1 MEDGGRRTEDGGRRT
16 EDRGRR
22 TEDGGRRTGDGGRGT
37 EDGGRRTED
46 GGRRTGDGGRGT
58 EDGELRTDM
67 GEPIQSFKELRVYQL
82 ACDPHALAWTSC
94 RLCSEGRGDEREI
107 REVGPEVA
115 SVGGGQAVGLHGGV
129 GGNQEIGDEML
140 AWSAFAPIAEEGLA
154 CEVGGLWRDG
164 VEVDLDRLELLQ
176 GGFGGG
182 KTGGTLGKNDGINE
196 KRAFGGGLGERMAP
210 PFPAGLASLQE
221 NHHRRIKRGSHGSF
235 GLEGSSTGPRS
246 SSRTVSAPTIGQ
258 GSCHCSPKCSHASG
272 EIVFVAFR
280 KGAFS
285 SNSKTS
291 PGFR

>member
-1 MEDGGRRTEDGGRRT
+1 MEREDG
-16 EDRGRR
+16 RGE
-22 TEDGGRRTGDGGRGT
+22 TD
-37 EDGGRRTED
+37 DGGRRTED

-107 REVGPEVA
+107 REVGPEVT
-115 SVGGGQAVGLHGGV
+115 SV
-129 GGNQEIGDEML
+129 
-140 AWSAFAPIAEEGLA
+140 
-154 CEVGGLWRDG
+154 
-164 VEVDLDRLELLQ
+164 
-176 GGFGGG
+176 
-182 KTGGTLGKNDGINE
+182 
-196 KRAFGGGLGERMAP
+196 GGGLGERMAP